1 MAIYNKKAAAAARAR
16 MAKRGK
22 RERFLKQNKKRI
34 IIIIVLAIILLGVA
48 IMTPWGPNW
57 YWQKVQETKMEGRGR
72 VRPGAIREFY
82 NLAIFYV
89 YTMRQD
95 DALKVFDE
103 IGNLYFGVPL
113 SKYGVSPDVYYDQ
126 RMDAIEKK
134 ENGQTVGPPFDID
147 PSDAAYVGKAIYRT
161 GLILDSRGGRQFTYN
176 MNKDLFVNVLEA
188 NFPNNLDPSTTGLI
202 HDQIDRYEGR
212 K

>member
-34 IIIIVLAIILLGVA
+34 IIIVLLAILVLGGA

-57 YWQKVQETKMEGRGR
+57 YWGKIQETKMEGRGR
-72 VRPGAIREFY
+72 VRAGAIREFY
-82 NLAIFYV
+82 NLGVFYV

-95 DALKVFDE
+95 DALRVFDE

-113 SKYGVSPDVYYDQ
+113 SKYGSSPDMYYDQ
-126 RMDAIEKK
+126 RMTALEKK
-134 ENGQTVGPPFDID
+134 ENGQTAGPPFDID
-147 PSDAAYVGKAIYRT
+147 PSDAAYVGNAIYRT
-161 GLILDSRGGRQFTYN
+161 GLILDTRGGRQWTYN
-176 MNKDLFVNVLEA
+176 MNKDLFINILEA
-188 NFPNNLDPSTTGLI
+188 NFPNNLDPVTTGLI